1 MSLSFDATFYQT
13 HRPDVYNAFIA
24 TAGSTGL
31 TWAEFAQQHYNTF
44 GRFEGS
50 DPSAS
55 FDTSFYLSQY
65 PDVAAAGINPF
76 DHFLANGSLEMR
88 LPFATFPASTF
99 VAADYAAA
107 NTDLAA
113 AGITTDAQLYQ
124 HWVIHGQFE
133 GRSGAPTVE
142 TPGSGTGVATTL
154 TTAQDIVTDSG
165 GDDTVSGVAS
175 GAIGT
180 STLQVSDSISLGAG
194 TDTVNITDTSG
205 GAQNLGAGTLPTL
218 SGADIINITSVGGAV
233 TTLDTTFAPDA
244 TQFWSVSP
252 AAAGDGVT
260 FNNLAWTGQQIGING
275 DRVGTTVTVN
285 TASGDTNADD
295 ALTVNLI
302 GNTGTGVGTI
312 DINGSAAAAGN
323 GGFET
328 VNLVT
333 SGSASIVGNL
343 DSDDSLGANRL
354 TNVNVTGD
362 QNLTI
367 GGGTAVTLL
376 SGGTFNSSA
385 ATGAINATINGAAGA
400 LTISGGAGGNTF
412 ILDAIAAT
420 DTIDAGSGTSDTIGI
435 NGNTAVAS
443 GGLGGTTN
451 AENFALAGTSTA
463 TQDVDNIGSF
473 ASYIISSTGAA
484 ASFIDLAD
492 GANTSITSN
501 ATGATVLELK
511 TNGVADTLNLSL
523 DNGAA
528 GTAQTIAN
536 LAIDANG
543 TGTVETLNVALG
555 STGGVTLT
563 ANALTARDI
572 VVTGG
577 DAFTLGT
584 ALEAVTTNFNASA
597 ATGVITVSANAA
609 STTASSI
616 RTGTGNDAV
625 TLQGGAG
632 GDVTVDAGA
641 GNDNVNIA
649 AAQEHVVTL
658 GDGSDNLNVNDLA
671 TAGAGAVSTLTEQVT
686 VQDFATGSDKINL
699 SKAQFAGAG
708 LPAAGNALDA
718 AHYFEGTLAST
729 AGTTVQLEALASAA
743 GIAAGQAYIA
753 SIEIAGSTYVFYD
766 SDGHAAAGNVSNVAI
781 LNGTD
786 LTGIALGDFAMI
798 V

>member
-1 MSLSFDATFYQT
+1 MSLSFDATFYQS
-13 HRPDVYNAFIA
+13 HRPDVYNAFIQTQGA
-24 TAGSTGL
+24 TGL
-31 TWAEFAQQHYNTF
+31 TWTQFAQNHYNTF
-44 GRFEGS
+44 GWLEGS

-55 FDTSFYLSQY
+55 FDTSYYLGANT
-65 PDVAAAGINPF
+65 DVAAAGVNPF
-76 DHFLANGSLEMR
+76 NHFLANGSAEMR
-88 LPFATFPASTF
+88 LPFATFPASSF
-99 VAADYAAA
+99 VPATYAAA

-133 GRSGAPTVE
+133 GRSGAPTVT
-142 TPGSGTGVATTL
+142 TPGSGTGVSTTL
-154 TTAQDIVTDSG
+154 TTGQDIVTDST
-165 GDDTVSGVAS
+165 GDDTVNGVAS

-194 TDTVNITDTSG
+194 TDTVNIVDTA
-205 GAQNLGAGTLPTL
+205 GAPQTLGAGTLPTL
-218 SGADIINITSVGGAV
+218 SGAEIINVTSVGGFR
-233 TTLDTTFAPDA
+233 TTVDTTFAPDA
-244 TQFWSVSP
+244 TQFWSVSS
-252 AAAGDGVT
+252 ASVADDVT
-260 FNNLAWTGQQIGING
+260 WNNLAFNGQQFGVNG
-275 DRVGTTVTVN
+275 NRVGADIVIN
-285 TASGDTNADD
+285 AASGDTGSAD
-295 ALTVNLI
+295 AITVNLV
-302 GNTGTGVGTI
+302 GNTGTGVALI
-312 DINGSAAAAGN
+312 DINGSAAAASN

-333 SGSASIVGNL
+333 SGSASIVGDL

-354 TNVNVTGD
+354 TTVNVTGD

-367 GGGTAVTLL
+367 GGGTPLALL

-420 DTIDAGSGTSDTIGI
+420 DTIDAGSGTSDTVGI
-435 NGNTAVAS
+435 YGNTAVAA

-451 AENFALAGTSTA
+451 AENFAIAGTSTA
-463 TQDVDNIGSF
+463 SQDVDNIGSF
-473 ASYIISSTGAA
+473 ASYIISSTGAG

-492 GANTSITSN
+492 GANVAITGN
-501 ATGATVLELK
+501 ATGATVVELK
-511 TNGVADTLNLSL
+511 SNGVADTLNLSL
-523 DNGAA
+523 SNGAA
-528 GTAQTIAN
+528 GTAQTIAS

-555 STGGVTLT
+555 STGGVTLG

-577 DAFTLGT
+577 DNFTLTT

-597 ATGVITVSANAA
+597 ATGAISVSANAA

-616 RTGTGNDAV
+616 RTGSGNDTV
-625 TLQGGAG
+625 TLQGAGG
-632 GDVTVDAGA
+632 GDVTVNAGA
-641 GNDNVNIA
+641 GNDNINIA

-658 GDGSDNLNVNDLA
+658 GDGTDNVNVNALA
-671 TAGAGAVSTLTEQVT
+671 TAAVGAVSTLTEQVT
-686 VQDFATGSDKINL
+686 IQDFVSGSDKINL
-699 SKAQFAGAG
+699 SKAVFTGPG
-708 LPAAGNALDA
+708 LPAAGNPLDA

-729 AGTTVQLEALASAA
+729 AGTTAQLEALASAA
-743 GIAAGQAYIA
+743 GIAAGQAYVA

-766 SDGHAAAGNVSNVAI
+766 ADGHAAAGGVSNVAI
-781 LNGTD
+781 LNGVG
-786 LTGIALGDFAMI
+786 LSGVALADFAI
-798 V
+798 IA